1 MIKDPFYINIDFET
15 RSVVDLPDCGAWVYS
30 EHPSADI
37 FCMAYRTADM
47 KKTGLWLP
55 GQKLPANFSKPNAV
69 YVARYA
75 LFEYAM
81 AYNVAIRKY
90 GFPEQMR
97 EYNRWACTRAMSLAV
112 GLPGSLEKSAR
123 ALKVSLKSATG
134 KALIN
139 KYSKPQ
145 KDRKTK
151 ELYFTTLEGDDAIA
165 MYDYCMADIDA
176 DFECFNILK
185 KLNNNVVERD
195 IFLLDFKQNIEGLPV
210 DVDGLNHV
218 LTEMG
223 KAQAKAETEM
233 EKIGVNVRSPLQVK
247 EYFKAKKI
255 TIPNLQADTV
265 EKLLE
270 NPKLDKQSKELLIL
284 RQFLGKASVK
294 KFTALARQT
303 SPDNRLRYFMR
314 YFGAHTGRFC
324 VPAEAEVLT
333 PAGWLSIDQWEPV
346 KFDIMA
352 YNPRDGRLIFEP
364 GKAKHIFDVS
374 ENLIKFEN
382 RNISLMAT
390 ENHKIGYF
398 TGRGAFKIDTMA
410 SMLTRRKTV
419 MPISGMFEAIK
430 KTPLHI
436 MQFFVMVQ
444 ADGHYTKNEGDLKLG
459 FKKQRKIDRC
469 REILKKCGIK
479 FNEYVFSS
487 GARGFYIQKSQLP
500 IEARRFNKVF
510 GAEVLRYDLPA
521 FIEEISFWD
530 GFKQADSFIE
540 YSTCNKINAE
550 WVQTAAHLC
559 GYSVR
564 IVERDWREHGWAL
577 SYRVYIRKHSK
588 TQVKDSDCNYVPFK
602 GRVYCPEVSTG
613 FFLVRYNGRISITGN
628 SGSGFQPHNLPRT
641 KLKTDNFS
649 KSIAEL
655 IGGFSNKLER
665 PAIIK
670 NAQVILPG
678 LIQAEKGKTFLM
690 GDFAA
695 IEARGIAYLA
705 GETELLKAFANDE
718 DVYKQMAAVIY
729 NKPATSIKDGS
740 KERQLGK
747 QTILGCGYGMG
758 IDKFKM
764 TCEKY
769 KIEISDDLAA
779 RAVQTYRQTYA
790 KIRGFWYDLE
800 GAFTYCHT
808 NRRNKPVKR
817 VGKHL
822 VIKAQNNFISV
833 LLPSGRELYYHN
845 VSVDSSGLSYWN
857 YQQDRRVSVYGGI
870 LAENITQALCRDILT
885 YCMIESDRAG
895 LNPILHVHDEIV
907 CQIADKDLI
916 HAFIKFETAM
926 NTAPPWLPGFPLKTE
941 IEISERYHK

>member
-1 MIKDPFYINIDFET
+1 MGNKEPLYINIDFET

-55 GQKLPANFSKPNAV
+55 GQKLPAIFSKPDAV

-81 AYNVAIRKY
+81 VYNVAIRKY

-123 ALKVSLKSATG
+123 ALQVSLKSATG

-151 ELYFTTLEGDDAIA
+151 EIYFNTLEGADAIA

-218 LTEMG
+218 LTEME

-270 NPKLDKQSKELLIL
+270 NPKLDRQSKELLIL

-314 YFGAHTGRFC
+314 YFGAHTGRF
-324 VPAEAEVLT
+324 
-333 PAGWLSIDQWEPV
+333 
-346 KFDIMA
+346 
-352 YNPRDGRLIFEP
+352 
-364 GKAKHIFDVS
+364 
-374 ENLIKFEN
+374 
-382 RNISLMAT
+382 
-390 ENHKIGYF
+390 
-398 TGRGAFKIDTMA
+398 
-410 SMLTRRKTV
+410 
-419 MPISGMFEAIK
+419 
-430 KTPLHI
+430 
-436 MQFFVMVQ
+436 
-444 ADGHYTKNEGDLKLG
+444 
-459 FKKQRKIDRC
+459 
-469 REILKKCGIK
+469 
-479 FNEYVFSS
+479 
-487 GARGFYIQKSQLP
+487 
-500 IEARRFNKVF
+500 
-510 GAEVLRYDLPA
+510 
-521 FIEEISFWD
+521 
-530 GFKQADSFIE
+530 
-540 YSTCNKINAE
+540 
-550 WVQTAAHLC
+550 
-559 GYSVR
+559 
-564 IVERDWREHGWAL
+564 
-577 SYRVYIRKHSK
+577 
-588 TQVKDSDCNYVPFK
+588 
-602 GRVYCPEVSTG
+602 
-613 FFLVRYNGRISITGN
+613 

-655 IGGFSNKLER
+655 IDGFSNKLER
-665 PAIIK
+665 PVIIK

-729 NKPATSIKDGS
+729 NKPAASIKDGS

-800 GAFTYCHT
+800 GAFTYCHS

-907 CQIADKDLI
+907 CQVKASELVACAGEFSLI
-916 HAFIKFETAM
+916 M
-926 NTAPPWLPGFPLKTE
+926 NSTPPWLPGFPLKTE